1 MELLAFGDTGWG
13 DELFRATLM
22 TIAVSITAMLIGF
35 SFAAIFTPLK
45 LSKYKPLKLIAN
57 VYTTVIRGVPEL
69 LVIYLF
75 FFGGSGAIMFVASMF
90 GYNEYIEI
98 NAFVTGSFAIG
109 IISGAYS
116 TEVFR
121 GAIQSIDKGQFEAAK
136 VLGFSKFKQFYKI
149 ILPQMLRL
157 AIPNLSNVWQI
168 TLKDTSLIS
177 VTGLV
182 EIMRQ
187 SYIAAG
193 STRDPLFFYSFAAIL
208 YLLLTFLSMKLI
220 NKLEVKYS
228 RGY

>member
-22 TIAVSITAMLIGF
+22 TIAVSITAMFIGF

-45 LSKYKPLKLIAN
+45 LSKFKSLNLIAN
-57 VYTTVIRGVPEL
+57 IYTTVIRGVPEL

-193 STRDPLFFYSFAAIL
+193 STRDPLFFYSFAAVL
-208 YLLLTFLSMKLI
+208 YLLLTYLSMKLI

>member
-13 DELFRATLM
+13 DELFYATLM
-22 TIAVSITAMLIGF
+22 TIAVAVTAMLIGF
-35 SFAAIFTPLK
+35 FFALIFTPLK
-45 LSKYKPLKLIAN
+45 LSKNKFLNLIAN
-57 VYTTVIRGVPEL
+57 SYTTVIRGVPEL

-75 FFGGSGAIMFVASMF
+75 FFGGSAAVMFVASIF
-90 GYNEYIEI
+90 GYGEYIEI
-98 NAFVTGSFAIG
+98 NAFITGAFSIG

-136 VLGFSKFKQFYKI
+136 VLGINKFGQFYKI

-193 STRDPLFFYSFAAIL
+193 STRDPLFFYSFAAVL
-208 YLLLTFLSMKLI
+208 YLLLTYVSMKLI
-220 NKLEVKYS
+220 NKLEVRYS